1 LPFLLPTLK
10 TKEIIMQVVINV
22 PDTLPQAIIQQQ
34 IKEFEEK
41 LKKQALQP
49 KKTFSKWEK
58 MVQRIESKTFDL
70 GDYTETFNQDR
81 QAFRESFNFKDLSK

>member
-1 LPFLLPTLK
+1 
-10 TKEIIMQVVINV
+10 MQVLINV

-34 IKEFEEK
+34 ITELEEK

-49 KKTFSKWEK
+49 KKSSSKWEK
-58 MVQRIESKTFDL
+58 MVQRIETKAFDL

-81 QAFRESFNFKDLSK
+81 QEFKEFFNFKGKTE

>member
-22 PDTLPQAIIQQQ
+22 PDDLPQTFIQQQ

-49 KKTFSKWEK
+49 KKALSKWEK
-58 MVQRIESKTFDL
+58 WYN
-70 GDYTETFNQDR
+70 G
-81 QAFRESFNFKDLSK
+81 

>member
-1 LPFLLPTLK
+1 
-10 TKEIIMQVVINV
+10 MQVLINV

-34 IKEFEEK
+34 ITELEEK

-49 KKTFSKWEK
+49 KKSSSKWEK
-58 MVQRIESKTFDL
+58 MVQRIETKVFDL

-81 QAFRESFNFKDLSK
+81 QEFKEFFNFKGKTE

>member
-1 LPFLLPTLK
+1 
-10 TKEIIMQVVINV
+10 MQVLINV
-22 PDTLPQAIIQQQ
+22 PDNLPQAIIQQQ

-41 LKKQALQP
+41 LKQQVSQP
-49 KKTFSKWEK
+49 QKTFSKWGK

-81 QAFRESFNFKDLSK
+81 WLENHSISKID

>member
-1 LPFLLPTLK
+1 
-10 TKEIIMQVVINV
+10 MQILINV

-34 IKEFEEK
+34 IQELEER

-49 KKTFSKWEK
+49 KKALSKWEK
-58 MVQRIESKTFDL
+58 MVQRIESKNFDL

-81 QAFRESFNFKDLSK
+81 QAFRESFNFKDKPE

>member
-1 LPFLLPTLK
+1 
-10 TKEIIMQVVINV
+10 MQIVINV
-22 PDTLPQAIIQQQ
+22 PDNLPQTFIQQQ
-34 IKEFEEK
+34 IKEFEDK

-49 KKTFSKWEK
+49 KKALSKWEK

-81 QAFRESFNFKDLSK
+81 QTFRASFNFEDKAK

>member
-1 LPFLLPTLK
+1 
-10 TKEIIMQVVINV
+10 MQIVINV
-22 PDTLPQAIIQQQ
+22 PDNLPQTFIQQQ

-49 KKTFSKWEK
+49 KKALSKWEK
-58 MVQRIESKTFDL
+58 IVQRIESKTFDL

-81 QAFRESFNFKDLSK
+81 QTFRASFNFEDKSK

>member
-1 LPFLLPTLK
+1 
-10 TKEIIMQVVINV
+10 MQVLINV

-34 IKEFEEK
+34 ITELEEK

-49 KKTFSKWEK
+49 KKSSSKWEK
-58 MVQRIESKTFDL
+58 MVQRIETKAFDL

-81 QAFRESFNFKDLSK
+81 QEFKEFFNFKDKTE